1 MLINIEKTVLSSIID
16 DHLSFESQE
25 INKQHISSLKKQD
38 FQLSTH
44 QLIFSSIVKLDK
56 SNMPISEDFI
66 HNIIGDKY
74 HSELIDILMTTPVSD
89 LSPYIKTL
97 KESRYK
103 RALLTE
109 LDKGKSGLDIDVD
122 KIQDQINNLQN
133 ITSLSQNKK
142 IDASFISF
150 FNKYNL
156 DPHKV
161 QELKV
166 EYLYHNTIVK
176 NEVTMIAAK
185 PSSGKSLTA
194 IAFTNMALQNK
205 DVDYVFYFDLD
216 NSLTTLKE
224 RSVHELRLK
233 WDEKLQY
240 IHPSFCEKS
249 IMWRMIK
256 ELQGRDL
263 TNSLIVFDSAKN
275 FMLNGDRDKNKDVS
289 KVTEIF
295 KALRNKGATVLFL
308 HHTNKPTRDLNEL
321 VYAGS
326 SAWEEDSSNA
336 FILNQN
342 EYKKSFIFIPFKNRV
357 GELEPIAF
365 KYNTEHTLTKVDYL
379 EASETQELE
388 EINDEIKAFIEE
400 QNQKPNY
407 SKIMQYLQKEGFPR
421 NKSNLALQNGKDR
434 YWKEEKLTQN
444 NRSVYT
450 LIIHAIET
458 IYEDIA
464 ESSINKSDKSYKSIS
479 RASLID
485 TSEEDRL
492 DMWQNSGNKAISIIN
507 QPPNNQNL
515 MSIPEI

>member
-1 MLINIEKTVLSSIID
+1 MNINIEKTILSSLMN
-16 DHLSFESQE
+16 DHLSFESQQ
-25 INKQHISSLKKQD
+25 INKQHISSLDKQD
-38 FQLSTH
+38 FQLSVH
-44 QLIFSSIVKLDK
+44 QLIFSTIIKLDD

-66 HNIIGDKY
+66 HNIIGDKC
-74 HSELIDILMTTPVSD
+74 HLELINILTATPVSD
-89 LSPYIKTL
+89 LSSYIKIL

-103 RALLTE
+103 RELLTE
-109 LDKGKSGLDIDVD
+109 LEKSKNGFDIDTNRIQD
-122 KIQDQINNLQN
+122 KINSLDNLS
-133 ITSLSQNKK
+133 TLSQNKQ
-142 IDASFISF
+142 IDDSFISF
-150 FNKYNL
+150 FDKYNL
-156 DPHKV
+156 DPDKIK
-161 QELKV
+161 ELKV
-166 EYLYHNTIVK
+166 EYLYHNMIVK

-194 IAFTNMALQNK
+194 IAFTHMALQNN

-224 RSVHELRLK
+224 RNIQDLSTK
-233 WDEKLQY
+233 WGKKLQY
-240 IHPSFCEKS
+240 IHPSFCEKA
-249 IMWRMIK
+249 IIWRMIK
-256 ELQGRDL
+256 ELQSRDL
-263 TNSLIVFDSAKN
+263 SNCLIVFDSAKN

-336 FILNQN
+336 FILTQN
-342 EYKKSFIFIPFKNRV
+342 EHKKSFIFTPFKNRV

-365 KYNTEHTLTKVDYL
+365 KYNTDHTLTKIDYL
-379 EASETQELE
+379 EASETQEIE

-407 SKIMQYLQKEGFPR
+407 SKIMQHLSKEGFPR
-421 NKSNLALQNGKDR
+421 NKSNQALQNGKDR

-450 LIIHAIET
+450 LIGQVVET
-458 IYEDIA
+458 IYENIS
-464 ESSINKSDKSYKSIS
+464 ESSLNKSYKSDKSYFRGSSSIITTQDKSNKYTDLPKSINHEHVS
-479 RASLID
+479 MPTL
-485 TSEEDRL
+485 
-492 DMWQNSGNKAISIIN
+492 
-507 QPPNNQNL
+507 
-515 MSIPEI
+515 